1 MEKLCKIRNLKM
13 HLDQMLENIHL
24 YAHMHI
30 DSPTPNTHVD
40 THTHTNT
47 MGWELYFVPWPIFSS
62 IFLAR
67 TSCQFNSL
75 PHLKMC
81 KSD

>member
-40 THTHTNT
+40 THTHKHHGVGTLFCPLAN
-47 MGWELYFVPWPIFSS
+47 
-62 IFLAR
+62 FLQHFP
-67 TSCQFNSL
+67 SQ
-75 PHLKMC
+75 
-81 KSD
+81 D